1 MKFKID
7 ENLPVEFA
15 HELRAIGHDAVT
27 VFEQRMG
34 GTSDEDLFSV
44 CINEDRILMT
54 LDIDFAD
61 IRMYPPSVSPGI
73 IVFRIQPQDKNRLL
87 YCLGRIIPLLGKEQ
101 IFRML
106 WIVEEDRI
114 RIHEGLAQ

>member
-73 IVFRIQPQDKNRLL
+73 LVFRIQPQDKNRLL
-87 YCLGRIIPLLGKEQ
+87 YCLGRIIPLLAKEQ
-101 IFRML
+101 LARML

-114 RIHEGLAQ
+114 RIHEGLLQ

>member
-15 HELRAIGHDAVT
+15 DKLRAIGYDAVT

-73 IVFRIQPQDKNRLL
+73 LVFRIQP
-87 YCLGRIIPLLGKEQ
+87 
-101 IFRML
+101 
-106 WIVEEDRI
+106 
-114 RIHEGLAQ
+114 

>member
-7 ENLPVEFA
+7 ENLPLEFGDK
-15 HELRAIGHDAVT
+15 LRAIGHDAIT
-27 VFEQRMG
+27 VLEQPMRG
-34 GTSDEDLFSV
+34 VADDDLFSV
-44 CINEDRILMT
+44 CIDENRILMT

-73 IVFRIQPQDKNRLL
+73 LVFRIQPQDKNRLL
-87 YCLGRIIPLLGKEQ
+87 YCLGWIIPLLGKEQ
-101 IFRML
+101 IVRML
-106 WIVEEDRI
+106 WMVEEDRI